1 MRASAWFSAPS
12 APVAGT
18 EKVVPKIKV
27 LGPRWKEYLD
37 SQEKLLSGLVAAAI
51 AVGWANECL
60 LIVDLR
66 RIAQGLISAI
76 RESRATGDEGIY
88 RREFLAVR
96 DSARSLLAR
105 LARGGVEIE
114 GDALGSAAKSQLVAS
129 PSVASSSA
137 SGQSPRN
144 AAPASR
150 GRFSGVSS
158 ASATSERADA
168 GGVAALTSVGDAGQ
182 DELAL

>member
-37 SQEKLLSGLVAAAI
+37 SQEKLLSGLDEAAI
-51 AVGWANECL
+51 AVGWAEGCS

-66 RIAQGLISAI
+66 RVVDGLLDAAT
-76 RESRATGDEGIY
+76 ESRETGDEGIY

-96 DSARSLLAR
+96 DSARSLLSR
-105 LARGGVEIE
+105 LARGSVEIE
-114 GDALGSAAKSQLVAS
+114 GDALSGAARSLLVAPAKNASVKIADSAA
-129 PSVASSSA
+129 
-137 SGQSPRN
+137 
-144 AAPASR
+144 R
-150 GRFSGVSS
+150 GRFSGVVS
-158 ASATSERADA
+158 AAAASERGDA
-168 GGVAALTSVGDAGQ
+168 GGVAALTSVDDAGQ
-182 DELAL
+182 DELSL